1 MDLITTLTSTLT
13 PQTIFAMLGGFFG
26 SLIASDRKRYGWQL
40 SLMFIVV
47 SVAASASMGEYLQ
60 YEKGFHSIW
69 LLFVINV
76 PLGMAVGSTLDVLR
90 ITFPPVIEKVVS
102 GVGNGGAS
110 IVIDGVLD
118 KLSNTL
124 GTKRDVEVRDE
135 DIEKHLQIEDVG
147 ISERSPP
154 DSTDSIEPTEPP
166 RDTYK

>member
-13 PQTIFAMLGGFFG
+13 PQTIFSILGGFLG

-124 GTKRDVEVRDE
+124 GTKRDIEVRDE
-135 DIEKHLQIEDVG
+135 DIEKHLQEGDVG
-147 ISERSPP
+147 ISERPPP
-154 DSTDSIEPTEPP
+154 DSTEPSNPP
-166 RDTYK
+166 RDIYK

>member
-13 PQTIFAMLGGFFG
+13 PQTIFSILGGFLG

-47 SVAASASMGEYLQ
+47 AIAASASMGEYLQ
-60 YEKGFHSIW
+60 FEKQFHSIW
-69 LLFVINV
+69 FLFVINV

-124 GTKRDVEVRDE
+124 GTKRGIEVRDE
-135 DIEKHLQIEDVG
+135 DIEKHLQEEED
-147 ISERSPP
+147 INILERPPP
-154 DSTDSIEPTEPP
+154 DSTEPTDLH

>member
-47 SVAASASMGEYLQ
+47 SIATSASMGEYLQ
-60 YEKGFHSIW
+60 FEKQFQSIW
-69 LLFVINV
+69 FLFVINV

-90 ITFPPVIEKVVS
+90 ITFPPVIEKVVT

-118 KLSNTL
+118 KLSNALDTE
-124 GTKRDVEVRDE
+124 RSIEVREEDVER
-135 DIEKHLQIEDVG
+135 HLQREEDGVTK
-147 ISERSPP
+147 PP
-154 DSTDSIEPTEPP
+154 DLSEYQDNK
-166 RDTYK
+166 DALKK

>member
-13 PQTIFAMLGGFFG
+13 PQTIFSILGGFLG

-40 SLMFIVV
+40 SLMFIIV

-69 LLFVINV
+69 FLFVINV

-118 KLSNTL
+118 KLSNTF
-124 GTKRDVEVRDE
+124 GTKSEIEVRDE
-135 DIEKHLQIEDVG
+135 DIEKHLQMEDVG
-147 ISERSPP
+147 ISERPPP
-154 DSTDSIEPTEPP
+154 DSTD
-166 RDTYK
+166 DTYK

>member
-13 PQTIFAMLGGFFG
+13 PQTIFSMLGGFAG

-69 LLFVINV
+69 FLFVINV

-90 ITFPPVIEKVVS
+90 ITFPPVIEKVVT
-102 GVGNGGAS
+102 GIGNGGAS

-118 KLSNTL
+118 KLSNAL
-124 GTKRDVEVRDE
+124 GTKRDIEVRDE
-135 DIEKHLQIEDVG
+135 DIEKHLQEGEEVVTK
-147 ISERSPP
+147 PP
-154 DSTDSIEPTEPP
+154 DPSKAS
-166 RDTYK
+166 DTQDTFQR

>member
-13 PQTIFAMLGGFFG
+13 PQTIFSMCGGFFG

-90 ITFPPVIEKVVS
+90 ITFPPVIEKVVT

-124 GTKRDVEVRDE
+124 DAKREIEVRDE
-135 DIEKHLQIEDVG
+135 DVERYLEDGEDV
-147 ISERSPP
+147 STVEKPPP
-154 DSTDSIEPTEPP
+154 DSP
-166 RDTYK
+166 RDT

>member
-1 MDLITTLTSTLT
+1 MDIIITLTSTLT
-13 PQTIFAMLGGFFG
+13 PQIIFSILGGFSG
-26 SLIASDRKRYGWQL
+26 AIIASDRKRYGWQL

-69 LLFVINV
+69 FLFVINV

-102 GVGNGGAS
+102 GVGNGGAG

-118 KLSNTL
+118 KLSNAL
-124 GTKRDVEVRDE
+124 GTKRDIEVRDE
-135 DIEKHLQIEDVG
+135 DIEKHLQEV
-147 ISERSPP
+147 EEVTKPP
-154 DSTDSIEPTEPP
+154 DPSEDPDKP
-166 RDTYK
+166 DTFQR

>member
-1 MDLITTLTSTLT
+1 MDILTTFTSTLT
-13 PQTIFAMLGGFFG
+13 PQTTFAMLGGFLG

-47 SVAASASMGEYLQ
+47 AIAASASVGEYLQ
-60 YEKGFHSIW
+60 FEKQFYSIW
-69 LLFVINV
+69 FLFVINV

-90 ITFPPVIEKVVS
+90 ITFPPVIEKVVT

-124 GTKRDVEVRDE
+124 DAKRDIEVKDE
-135 DIEKHLQIEDVG
+135 DVERYLEDGGDIGTVEKP
-147 ISERSPP
+147 PP
-154 DSTDSIEPTEPP
+154 DSP
-166 RDTYK
+166 RDT